1 MTPTATSDIPA
12 SSPAAPHAFS
22 ERGHSRP
29 SFAPRGVSNNR
40 HRDSVAIIGAGPGGL
55 ATAVMLAAQGFRVTI
70 YEAQPVIG
78 GRTARITRGD
88 YHFDTGPTFFLMPY
102 VLEEIFAAAGRKMSD
117 YVDLRRLDPMY
128 RLVIG
133 RKGRDPLTLDTT
145 QDIAEMSRRIG
156 AVNPKDGQAFA
167 RFIADNRYK
176 LRHSESILRNPLNG
190 LPDLFGPNLW
200 RDTLKVAPVLAPH
213 KSVHNLLG
221 KYFEDEFVKLAVCF
235 QSKYLGMSPYDCP
248 SLFTILPFIEYEYG
262 IWHPI
267 GGCNALMTALAQLA
281 SELGADIRTS
291 SPVASIAFESP
302 SSRRATGVVVHGTL
316 HQHDH
321 IVMNAD
327 ASHALKTLIPHAQRP
342 TYSDQHLDSRKYS
355 CSTFMMYLGIDG
367 AVDLP
372 HHTICVSQSYTQ
384 NLQEIS
390 ATGDIPQDPS
400 VYVCN
405 PSRID
410 PTLAPPGKS
419 SLYVLVPVA
428 NNKIGPVDWS
438 TATPAFRRRTLDQL
452 SKVLGLTSL
461 ESRIEQELIY
471 TPVDWQRMGIN
482 HGATFNLAH
491 NLTQM
496 LHWRPRNRL
505 PDTDNLY
512 LVGGGTHPGSGLP
525 TIFLSA
531 QITSKLIAQAAETS
545 R

>member
-1 MTPTATSDIPA
+1 MTTTAATDIPA
-12 SSPAAPHAFS
+12 PAVPARVPSSGPELRGFS
-22 ERGHSRP
+22 SRHNPPIGSSRGSV
-29 SFAPRGVSNNR
+29 GV
-40 HRDSVAIIGAGPGGL
+40 IGAGPGGL
-55 ATAVMLAAQGFRVTI
+55 AAAVMLAAQSFKVTV
-70 YEAQPVIG
+70 YEAQSVIG
-78 GRTARITRGD
+78 GRTARITKGD
-88 YHFDTGPTFFLMPY
+88 FHFDTGPTFFLMPY
-102 VLEEIFAAAGRKMSD
+102 VLEEVFAAAGRKMAD

-133 RKGRDPLTLDTT
+133 RKGRDPLVLDTT
-145 QDIAEMSRRIG
+145 QNVAEMAKRIG
-156 AVNPKDGQAFA
+156 AVNPKDGEAFA

-190 LPDLFGPNLW
+190 LQDLFGPQLW

-213 KSVHNLLG
+213 KSVHDLLG
-221 KYFEDEFVKLAVCF
+221 KYFEDEFIKLAVCF
-235 QSKYLGMSPYDCP
+235 QSKYLGMSPHDCP

-267 GGCNALMTALAQLA
+267 GGCNALMRGLADVAL
-281 SELGADIRTS
+281 ELGVDIRTS
-291 SPVASIAFESP
+291 SPVSSVAFDSTNR
-302 SSRRATGVVVHGTL
+302 RRATGVVVQGAL
-316 HQHDH
+316 HKHDH

-327 ASHALKTLIPHAQRP
+327 ASHALKTLVPAAQRAS
-342 TYSDQHLDSRKYS
+342 YSDEHLDSRRYS
-355 CSTFMMYLGIDG
+355 CSTFMMYLGVDG
-367 AVDLP
+367 TIDLP
-372 HHTICVSQSYTQ
+372 HHTICVSESYTQ
-384 NLQEIS
+384 NLEEIS
-390 ATGDIPQDPS
+390 ATGEVPKDPS

-410 PTLAPPGKS
+410 STLAPSGKS

-428 NNKIGPVDWS
+428 NNKIGRVDWDAQ
-438 TATPAFRRRTLDQL
+438 ATSFRRRTLDQL
-452 SKVLGLTSL
+452 SRVLGLRDL
-461 ESRIEQELIY
+461 EGRIEEEVIY
-471 TPVDWQRMGIN
+471 TPADWQRMGIN

-505 PDTDNLY
+505 PDTENLY

-531 QITSKLIAQAAETS
+531 QITTRLISESVS